1 MAPADV
7 KPAARL
13 ARPGPNR
20 EDRRM
25 SPRPKTVSDG
35 EILAA
40 AARVIGR
47 TGPQRLTLAEVG
59 SEVGL
64 AAATLLQ
71 RFGSKR
77 ELLLALAA
85 ASSGSAGDRFEAARA
100 RHATPV
106 DAIVEVMACM
116 GHMARTPQE
125 MAHHLAF
132 LQMDLSDADFHH
144 LTSHQFRE
152 TLNGIERLLAEAVAL
167 GHIDCADTAGL
178 ARAVQSMANGA
189 ILNWAIH
196 REGTAEDAIRAD
208 LRALLAPYREVAET
222 VNGSPQ
228 RRSRSD
234 G

>member
-1 MAPADV
+1 
-7 KPAARL
+7 
-13 ARPGPNR
+13 
-20 EDRRM
+20 M
-25 SPRPKTVSDG
+25 SPRPKTVSDD

-40 AARVIGR
+40 TARVIGR
-47 TGPQRLTLAEVG
+47 TGPHHLTLAEVG

-64 AAATLLQ
+64 SAATLLQ

-85 ASSGSAGDRFEAARA
+85 AGAGDDLFETIRAANRS
-100 RHATPV
+100 PV
-106 DAIVEVMACM
+106 DAVVEVMACL
-116 GHMARTPQE
+116 GRLARTPEE

-144 LTSHQFRE
+144 FTALQFRE
-152 TLNGIERLLAEAVAL
+152 TLDGIQRLLAEAVSA
-167 GHIDCADTAGL
+167 GEIVCPDTARL

-189 ILNWAIH
+189 VLNWAIH
-196 REGTAEDAIRAD
+196 REGTAEEAIRAD
-208 LRALLAPYREVAET
+208 LRVLLAPYRRVAET
-222 VNGSPQ
+222 VNGRPQ

>member
-1 MAPADV
+1 MT
-7 KPAARL
+7 
-13 ARPGPNR
+13 
-20 EDRRM
+20 
-25 SPRPKTVSDG
+25 PRPKTVSD
-35 EILAA
+35 EQILAA
-40 AARVIGR
+40 TARVIGR

-64 AAATLLQ
+64 SAATLLQ

-85 ASSGSAGDRFEAARA
+85 AGAGSGDDPFEMARA
-100 RHATPV
+100 GHTSAV
-106 DAIVEVMACM
+106 DAIIEVLACM
-116 GHMARTPQE
+116 GRMARTPEE

-132 LQMDLSDADFHH
+132 LQMDLSDAEFHH
-144 LTSHQFRE
+144 FTALQFRA
-152 TLNGIERLLAEAVAL
+152 TLDGIERLLAEAVASRE
-167 GHIDCADTAGL
+167 IACPDSRRL

-208 LRALLAPYREVAET
+208 LRVLLAPYRRGAET
-222 VNGSPQ
+222 VNGSPK
-228 RRSRSD
+228 RRSGSN